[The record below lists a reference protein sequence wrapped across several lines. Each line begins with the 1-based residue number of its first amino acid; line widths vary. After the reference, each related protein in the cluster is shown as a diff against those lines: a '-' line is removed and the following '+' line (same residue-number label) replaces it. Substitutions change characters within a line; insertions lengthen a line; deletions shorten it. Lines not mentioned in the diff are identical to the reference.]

1 MKDTLTPSNL
11 ALFALFVLPGLISMA
26 VYRLRMPA
34 RLNDWGSALVQGLF
48 YSSLNYVLLLPAII
62 LIHRNGYPE
71 IHPARYWGAVL
82 LIVFL
87 APAIWP
93 ILLTRVY
100 RQYWINK
107 LIRVPYPTTWDY
119 VFEAREAEFVLLRL
133 TDGRFVGGYWGPGSY
148 AGAHPNEGDIFI
160 SAAYHVDENGKLGQP
175 VADSAGLHVWK
186 DSYTSIEFFKAPALR
201 DPPLNFDQ

>member
-62 LIHRNGYPE
+62 LIHRNGYSE

-93 ILLTRVY
+93 ILLTWVY
-100 RQYWINK
+100 RQHWINK
-107 LIRVPYPTTWDY
+107 LIRVPYPTTWDMCSGH
-119 VFEAREAEFVLLRL
+119 VR
-133 TDGRFVGGYWGPGSY
+133 
-148 AGAHPNEGDIFI
+148 PNSSCFA
-160 SAAYHVDENGKLGQP
+160 SRMAAS
-175 VADSAGLHVWK
+175 SAGIRARV
-186 DSYTSIEFFKAPALR
+186 LR
-201 DPPLNFDQ
+201 RCTPERG

>member
-34 RLNDWGSALVQGLF
+34 RLPDWGSALVQGLF

-71 IHPARYWGAVL
+71 LHPWRYWGGVL
-82 LIVFL
+82 LMVFA

-93 ILLTRVY
+93 ILLVWAY
-100 RQYWINK
+100 RLPRIAK
-107 LIRVPYPTTWDY
+107 LIQVPYPTTWDY
-119 VFEAREAEFVLLRL
+119 VFRSREAEFVLLRL
-133 TDGRFVGGYWGPGSY
+133 TDGRFIGGYWGPGSY

-160 SAAYHVDENGKLGQP
+160 SAVYQVDETGKFGTP
-175 VADSAGLHVWK
+175 VPHSAGLHIRK
-186 DSYTSIEFFKAPALR
+186 DSYTSIEFFKVPALQE
-201 DPPLNFDQ
+201 PPLNFDQ